1 VETKSAIMIRDLM
14 QIEPTTTVGAKESL
28 KTRVMIIEMDQ

>member
-1 VETKSAIMIRDLM
+1 VETKSAIMMGDLM
-14 QIEPTTTVGAKESL
+14 QIEPATIVGAKESL